1 MPQVKTDDG
10 ILIDYIFDDFTDPWE
25 ENQQVIGLLHGSTLN
40 KKFYGPMV
48 PYLGR
53 RFKVLR
59 WDQRGRGASTAPE
72 PGKSLSG
79 EAQDDGVNVGH
90 RYAKDAL
97 CLLDQLGID
106 KIHWVGDSSGGIT
119 GANFAYLYPE
129 RLRTLTCI
137 QSPLVKI
144 PDDFCKAWC
153 AGEETPAAAIAK
165 YGMAKY
171 YELIGTDWVTD
182 PAKGT
187 SKFHDWQRAARKKID
202 THTYVGHWIWQIDA
216 DLTKQLPHIKTPT
229 LLLCGDKGGIC
240 PIEQQQRIQQ
250 AMPDCTLKIYEN
262 TGHGIAF
269 QEPEKAAKDIMAFI
283 DEKAPARA

>member
-1 MPQVKTDDG
+1 MPTITTDDG
-10 ILIDYIFDDFTDPWE
+10 INIDYVLDDFTDPWE
-25 ENQQVIGLLHGSTLN
+25 DGKEVIGLLHGSTLN

-59 WDQRGRGASTAPE
+59 WDQRGRGLSSAPPPGST
-72 PGKSLSG
+72 LSG
-79 EAQDDGVNVGH
+79 EAEDDGVNVGR

-97 CLLDQLGID
+97 SLMDQLGIE

-119 GANFAYLYPE
+119 GANFAYLFPD
-129 RLRTLTCI
+129 RIKTLTCI

-144 PDDFCKAWC
+144 PEDFAKAWA

-171 YELIGTDWVTD
+171 YEIIGTDWVTD
-182 PAKGT
+182 PGKG
-187 SKFHDWQRAARKKID
+187 SENFHAWQRAERKKIE
-202 THTYVGHWIWQIDA
+202 THTYVGHWIWQLDA
-216 DLTKQLPHIKTPT
+216 DLTKELPHIQTPT
-229 LLLCGDKGGIC
+229 QLLCGDKGGIC
-240 PIEQQQRIQQ
+240 PIEQQERIQKL
-250 AMPDCTLKIYEN
+250 MPNCTLKIYEN

-269 QEPEKAAKDIMAFI
+269 QEPQKAAEDVMEFI
-283 DEKAPARA
+283 DKNR